1 MTFTHW
7 SSVATPPAFSNV
19 QMSAATARAGVR
31 RLARRSVVQ
40 SRRNAGSVAVRAVA
54 APRNRARHSRGI
66 YFEYGDYSENSVR
79 VGATHGTEKLSRT
92 TRTNLRAISDSQDVP
107 GVEVKFIRDIRDTVD
122 GTHPGLI
129 SDADSQNKTALIAT
143 AFPLVAVA
151 LLVGIGAFYKDDIS
165 SFLMWFTGYVE
176 SLGPAGP
183 ASFMTLYVLLEIL
196 AVPAIPLTMSA
207 GAIFGPAQGT
217 AIVRISQSPRS
228 TSLITVLYKYGV
240 QSESTDPTPSTLPN
254 PHTHGPRD

>member
-1 MTFTHW
+1 
-7 SSVATPPAFSNV
+7 
-19 QMSAATARAGVR
+19 
-31 RLARRSVVQ
+31 
-40 SRRNAGSVAVRAVA
+40 
-54 APRNRARHSRGI
+54 
-66 YFEYGDYSENSVR
+66 
-79 VGATHGTEKLSRT
+79 
-92 TRTNLRAISDSQDVP
+92 VP
-107 GVEVKFIRDIRDTVD
+107 GGEVEFIRDTRDTID

-165 SFLMWFTGYVE
+165 SFLTWFTGYVE

-228 TSLITVLYKYGV
+228 ASLITVLYKYGV